1 MTVACSFRR
10 LAGGAAL
17 AALAALLPVGCHDVL
32 DVQDPDIVIEPPE
45 TPGAAIA
52 LKNGVFR
59 RLAEAVSGTQ
69 GPDALFVFGG
79 LITDE
84 WRSGDTFVQRNN
96 QDQRIFDPTNTFNA
110 GPFRNLNRAR
120 VQAEMAVGALR
131 ELVPDSVAA
140 VGLMFG
146 VVAYV
151 ETLIGEHYCNGT
163 PLSNPDPVTPGA
175 IIYGQ
180 PLTNDSVFGLART
193 HADSALGLAALLRR
207 LADSLLLHADTALAA
222 GDTVRARLDSARA
235 RDHTTGSNKV
245 RWFASVVQAR
255 ALLNRGQ
262 FAQAAAVVS
271 GAGVPDTFKFQVT
284 HSLNVNDNQIWAL
297 NNDARRYTLV
307 NREGGV
313 GLDFVS
319 AADPRLPT
327 RTGGTGSGG
336 RIFDTQTPISVVRQ
350 GIWGRTSA
358 INIVTGVEARLIEAE
373 AALQA
378 GDFTTWLNTINALR
392 TNASLYPPRE
402 APEVE
407 PPNWVPARGTVLTA
421 LAQPATDSLRI
432 FTHFRERA
440 LWLFSTG
447 HRLADMRRLVRPV
460 TAGGYGWDASGV
472 YPGGAYYKGGN
483 YESALQMSVPF
494 QEQNNPLFT
503 QCLNLDP

>member
-1 MTVACSFRR
+1 MNVACRCR
-10 LAGGAAL
+10 TLAGVAL
-17 AALAALLPVGCHDVL
+17 AACVALLPAGCKDLLNVN
-32 DVQDPDIVIEPPE
+32 DPDIVIELPA
-45 TPGAAIA
+45 TPGAALA
-52 LKNGVFR
+52 LKNGAFR

-120 VQAEMAVGALR
+120 IQAEIAIGAIR
-131 ELVPDSVAA
+131 DLVPDSLAA
-140 VGLMFG
+140 VGIMFG

-163 PLSNPDPVTPGA
+163 PLSEPDPVTPGA

-180 PLTNDSVFGLART
+180 PLTNDSVFGLARAQ
-193 HADSALGLAALLRR
+193 ADSALAVADLLRR
-207 LADSLLLHADTALAA
+207 LADSLLLHADTALAQ
-222 GDTVRARLDSARA
+222 GDTVRARADSALA
-235 RDHTTGSNKV
+235 RQHTTESRKV
-245 RWFASVVQAR
+245 GWFASVLQGR

-262 FAQAAAVVS
+262 FAQAAAVV
-271 GAGVPDTFKFQVT
+271 AAVPDTFRFQVT
-284 HSLNVNDNQIWAL
+284 HSITVNENQIWGL

-307 NREGGV
+307 NREGGL
-313 GLDFVS
+313 GLDFVT

-358 INIVTGVEARLIEAE
+358 VNIVTGIEARLIEAE
-373 AALQA
+373 AALKA
-378 GDFTTWLNTINALR
+378 GDFTAWLNIVNALR
-392 TNASLYPPRE
+392 TNPSLYPPRE
-402 APEVE
+402 APEGE
-407 PPNWVPARGTVLTA
+407 PPNWAPPRGTVLPA
-421 LAQPATDSLRI
+421 LALPATDSLRV

-440 LWLFSTG
+440 FWLFSTG

-460 TAGGYGWDASGV
+460 AVGGYGWDPAGV
-472 YPGGAYYKGGN
+472 YPGGSYYKGGT
-483 YESALQMSVPF
+483 YGTALQMSVPF
-494 QEQNNPLFT
+494 QEQNNPNFRE
-503 QCLNLDP
+503 CLNLDP